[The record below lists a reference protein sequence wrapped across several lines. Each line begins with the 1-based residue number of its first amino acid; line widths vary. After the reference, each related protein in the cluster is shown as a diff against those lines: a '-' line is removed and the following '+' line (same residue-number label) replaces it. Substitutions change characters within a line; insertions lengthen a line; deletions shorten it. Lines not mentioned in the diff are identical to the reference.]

1 MKGCTGCGRIRR
13 FLGKHAQFLISK
25 GNIMIMRTWLIAG
38 FSLLGWVNHGLA
50 GGIAYRLPP
59 DGTWAMYRII
69 PGEYTLEEF
78 STENG
83 QRVFKEVKLPKAPKD
98 EDLFLVRSVGKVE
111 VDGKP
116 HRWLELVNEPTH
128 EKEKKPPV
136 RVIILKLLVPE
147 AAFRPGH
154 DPLDHVRKMYM
165 SDLRPDGESFVVEVT
180 DDDRRKYELERFR
193 ALFPT
198 PPEDPR
204 REEGLSRKT
213 PAGAFE
219 GYELEFDYGYEG
231 RLFAGKRGKNTW
243 NGHYRMFISEDAP
256 FGIVESINERGEG
269 FEDKGDGTG
278 SVEKGSGRMEL
289 FKAGTGAESG
299 LPDLK

>member
-1 MKGCTGCGRIRR
+1 
-13 FLGKHAQFLISK
+13 
-25 GNIMIMRTWLIAG
+25 MRQWAIFA
-38 FSLLGWVNHGLA
+38 LLALLA
-50 GGIAYRLPP
+50 GCSSNDTSCIV
-59 DGTWAMYRII
+59 DDDCFK
-69 PGEYTLEEF
+69 GE
-78 STENG
+78 
-83 QRVFKEVKLPKAPKD
+83 AC
-98 EDLFLVRSVGKVE
+98 
-111 VDGKP
+111 
-116 HRWLELVNEPTH
+116 
-128 EKEKKPPV
+128 
-136 RVIILKLLVPE
+136 I
-147 AAFRPGH
+147 
-154 DPLDHVRKMYM
+154 
-165 SDLRPDGESFVVEVT
+165 DGECGQAPENSVTPNNTPNNDGPTSNTPNADTSNNTGSSNTTGVCRSDPFTSMCEADDNDTFHEYIRMESGRGCSGSNNFEGGMIEVLDQTMCPLESIDKYGTNLLPCDDITFVVEVT

-289 FKAGTGAESG
+289 FNAGTGAESG